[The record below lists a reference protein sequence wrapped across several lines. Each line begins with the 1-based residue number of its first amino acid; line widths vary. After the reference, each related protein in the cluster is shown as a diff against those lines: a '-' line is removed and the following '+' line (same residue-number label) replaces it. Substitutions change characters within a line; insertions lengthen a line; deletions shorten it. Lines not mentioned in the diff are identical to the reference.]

1 MMTSHQQRF
10 ISAVGKGLGG
20 SVQQRRGHFVIR
32 SLSRDTEPGDRLG
45 PIVTSSPLD
54 FLSFGPRVAL
64 GVLLSTGDALQ
75 KIPQDV
81 ERVNKILSDEAMPME
96 GKQKEILMGVEDRLL
111 EFVEKGVGVENGV
124 IETLTNSIPQEVQ
137 GSLPEPLRELLLT
150 PRQVARGSNNED
162 VPLSRNK
169 PLATWTITTSMDD
182 DVYSNG
188 NGVVLEEEEE
198 EEFEMTPV
206 TAARTAQGQAAAE
219 LVDIETSVSSLRQS
233 IDALKSNA
241 DDSKTGMLKLNVREA
256 GQSLSQRIEQRAVSS
271 RSSGNPDIDAA
282 ILEAKELLN
291 EVNTLL

>member
-1 MMTSHQQRF
+1 MMKTYQHRF
-10 ISAVGKGLGG
+10 QNAVGKGLGG
-20 SVQQRRGHFVIR
+20 AAQHRRGHFVIR
-32 SLSRDTEPGDRLG
+32 SMSRDTEPGDRLG

-54 FLSFGPRVAL
+54 FLSFGPRVAV
-64 GVLLSTGDALQ
+64 GVLLSTGEALQ

-96 GKQKEILMGVEDRLL
+96 GKQKEILMEVEDRIL

-124 IETLTNSIPQEVQ
+124 IETLTNSIPQELQ

-150 PRQVARGSNNED
+150 PRQVARGSSDDAVTSN
-162 VPLSRNK
+162 RNK
-169 PLATWTITTSMDD
+169 PLATWTITTSVDE

-188 NGVVLEEEEE
+188 NGVVMEEEEE

-219 LVDIETSVSSLRQS
+219 LVDIEMSVSSLRTS
-233 IDALKSNA
+233 IEALKSNT
-241 DDSKTGMLKLNVREA
+241 DESKTGMLKLNVREA
-256 GQSLSQRIEQRAVSS
+256 GQSLSQRIEQRAISS
-271 RSSGNPDIDAA
+271 RSAGNPDIDAA
-282 ILEAKELLN
+282 ISEAKELLN

>member
-1 MMTSHQQRF
+1 M
-10 ISAVGKGLGG
+10 
-20 SVQQRRGHFVIR
+20 QQRRGHFVIR

-150 PRQVARGSNNED
+150 PRQVARGSTNED

-169 PLATWTITTSMDD
+169 PLATWTITTSMDE

>member
-1 MMTSHQQRF
+1 MMKTHQHRF
-10 ISAVGKGLGG
+10 QYAVGKGLGG
-20 SVQQRRGHFVIR
+20 AAQHRRGHFVIR
-32 SLSRDTEPGDRLG
+32 SLSRDSEPGDRLG

-54 FLSFGPRVAL
+54 FLSFGPRVAV
-64 GVLLSTGDALQ
+64 GVLLSTGEALQ

-96 GKQKEILMGVEDRLL
+96 GKQKEILMEVEDRIL

-150 PRQVARGSNNED
+150 PRQVARGGSNDAVTSN
-162 VPLSRNK
+162 RNK
-169 PLATWTITTSMDD
+169 PLATWTITTSVDEE
-182 DVYSNG
+182 VYSNG
-188 NGVVLEEEEE
+188 NGVVMEEEE

-219 LVDIETSVSSLRQS
+219 LVDIETSVSSLRKS
-233 IDALKSNA
+233 IEALKSNT

-256 GQSLSQRIEQRAVSS
+256 GQSLSQRIEQRAISS
-271 RSSGNPDIDAA
+271 RTAGNPDIDAA

>member
-1 MMTSHQQRF
+1 M
-10 ISAVGKGLGG
+10 
-20 SVQQRRGHFVIR
+20 QQRRGHFVIR

-111 EFVEKGVGVENGV
+111 EFVEKGVDVENGV

-150 PRQVARGSNNED
+150 PRQVARGSTNED

-169 PLATWTITTSMDD
+169 PLATWTITTSMDE

-188 NGVVLEEEEE
+188 NGVVLEEEE

-219 LVDIETSVSSLRQS
+219 LMDIETSVSSLRQS

>member
-1 MMTSHQQRF
+1 
-10 ISAVGKGLGG
+10 
-20 SVQQRRGHFVIR
+20 
-32 SLSRDTEPGDRLG
+32 
-45 PIVTSSPLD
+45 
-54 FLSFGPRVAL
+54 VAL